1 MKNQNISKQSGG
13 AAIKLKSKKQEII
26 KIILLCIIGIFV
38 VRQLFLFVDSVGNG
52 IFVDWFMNNY
62 MYETDAVYGG
72 KNVIIRE
79 PAWPGIK
86 RLVYGAMCV
95 NIVFWIV
102 GTYGVSRFCIR
113 RSVKNTITS
122 ISDGIRDYMQQGGS
136 LKECF
141 EEEYFEISV
150 QMSEVKSNEQRHEQ
164 LLREETKR
172 KNDLIAYLA
181 HDLKTPLTS
190 VIGYLSLL
198 DEAPDM
204 PDEQKAKYI
213 RIALEKADRLEML
226 INEFFD
232 ITRYNLQQMELEKE
246 VIDLYYM
253 LVQMTDE
260 FYPILQAHGNTAVLR
275 VPEDK
280 IIYGDPAKLARVFN
294 NILKNA
300 VAYSYRGTAIEI
312 WTENT
317 DTQIQIY
324 FSNQGKNIPERKLES
339 IFEKFFR
346 ADESRAAN
354 TGGAGLGLAIAREI
368 VTLHGGTITAKSKN
382 ERTTFCVSLPLEH
395 S

>member
-1 MKNQNISKQSGG
+1 MD
-13 AAIKLKSKKQEII
+13 IKLKSKKQEIL
-26 KIILLCIIGIFV
+26 KVILLCVIGIVV
-38 VRQLFLFVDSVGNG
+38 VRQLFFFVDSVGNG

-62 MYETDAVYGG
+62 MSETDAVYGG
-72 KNVIIRE
+72 RTVIIRE
-79 PAWPGIK
+79 PVWPGVK
-86 RLVYGAMCV
+86 RLVCGAMCA

-113 RSVKNTITS
+113 NKVRNTITS
-122 ISDGIRDYMQQGGS
+122 ISDGIRNYMQNEGS

-141 EEEYFEISV
+141 AEEYLEISV

-190 VIGYLSLL
+190 VIGYLNLL
-198 DEAPDM
+198 EEAPDM
-204 PDEQKAKYI
+204 PDAQKAKYV

-232 ITRYNLQQMELEKE
+232 ITRYNLRQMELEKE
-246 VIDLYYM
+246 AIDLYYM

-260 FYPILQAHGNTAVLR
+260 FYPLLQARGNTAILR

-300 VAYSYRGTAIEI
+300 IAYSYPGTAIEI

-317 DTQIQIY
+317 DTQIRIY
-324 FSNQGKNIPERKLES
+324 FSNQGKNIPEQKLES

-382 ERTTFCVSLPLEH
+382 ERTTFCVALPLER